1 MEAAL
6 TTKMM
11 ERGRSPVHDQT
22 KVLADLVKIPSTR
35 FREAPAQDMMARL
48 FKEDKL
54 SVDRWQI
61 KIDDLKHLPGYSPHS
76 QDYDD
81 AWNVVGAWRPNS
93 PSSSHGGRT
102 LILNGHIDVVP
113 EGPHDMWSRPP
124 FEPAV
129 KDGWMYGR
137 GAGDMK
143 AGIILNLFALR
154 ALRALGFQ
162 PAADVYQQSV
172 VEEECTGN
180 GALACLQRGY
190 RADAALIPE
199 PSSGVLTVAQ
209 VGVMWFQVKVTGHP
223 VHVYKADAG
232 SNAIESA
239 FRLIQQLRELE
250 KKWNEKKAHD
260 QHFCDHHHPVNFNVG
275 KIAGGDWASSVPS
288 WCTFDMRV
296 GVLPSQTLKECR
308 QEIEHVVCTAA
319 ANDPFLGN
327 NPPTV
332 TWEGFQ
338 AEPFVLKNHEQV
350 RVVLAEAHKTVW
362 GQELLDKTSTG
373 TADNRF
379 FGLYAGI
386 PALVYGPQSDD
397 IHGFDE
403 RVNLESIRKIT
414 QATALFV
421 AEWCGLQEEGTVRR
435 ATWAMKPIY
444 RGVFPVAPTVF
455 DSNGELDLEGQKRCA
470 DFMIDAGSQGMCI
483 LANWSEQFVLTDE
496 ERERVMD
503 CVLAHVAGRVPVIV
517 TTTHF
522 GSQVCAA
529 RSRRAEAAGAAMVMV
544 MPPYHGATIRVSE
557 QGIYDFFRRV
567 SDASTSR
574 S

>member
-1 MEAAL
+1 MLETSL
-6 TTKMM
+6 KTKIMN
-11 ERGRSPVHDQT
+11 EVDRQFDNQT

-48 FKEDKL
+48 FKEDGL
-54 SVDRWQI
+54 GVDRWQI

-76 QDYDD
+76 QEYDD
-81 AWNVVGAWRPNS
+81 AWNVVGAWRPSN
-93 PSSSHGGRT
+93 PKGRS

-143 AGIILNLFALR
+143 AGLILNLFALR
-154 ALRALGFQ
+154 ALRALGWQ

-260 QHFCDHHHPVNFNVG
+260 SYFHDHHHPVNFNVG
-275 KIAGGDWASSVPS
+275 KIAGGDWASSVPA

-296 GVLPSQTLKECR
+296 GVLPSQNLKECR
-308 QEIEHVVCTAA
+308 QEIEDLIRHAA

-332 TWEGFQ
+332 AWEGFQ
-338 AEPFVLKNHEQV
+338 AEPFVLKNHEEV
-350 RVVLAEAHKTVW
+350 RIVLAEAHKAVF
-362 GQELLDKTSTG
+362 GSELLDTTSTG

-379 FGLYAGI
+379 FGLYADI

-421 AEWCGLQEEGTVRR
+421 AEWCGLQ
-435 ATWAMKPIY
+435 
-444 RGVFPVAPTVF
+444 
-455 DSNGELDLEGQKRCA
+455 
-470 DFMIDAGSQGMCI
+470 
-483 LANWSEQFVLTDE
+483 
-496 ERERVMD
+496 
-503 CVLAHVAGRVPVIV
+503 
-517 TTTHF
+517 
-522 GSQVCAA
+522 AA
-529 RSRRAEAAGAAMVMV
+529 
-544 MPPYHGATIRVSE
+544 
-557 QGIYDFFRRV
+557 
-567 SDASTSR
+567 
-574 S
+574 

>member
-1 MEAAL
+1 MHGTWSARGGRIQP
-6 TTKMM
+6 K
-11 ERGRSPVHDQT
+11 GRS
-22 KVLADLVKIPSTR
+22 
-35 FREAPAQDMMARL
+35 
-48 FKEDKL
+48 
-54 SVDRWQI
+54 
-61 KIDDLKHLPGYSPHS
+61 
-76 QDYDD
+76 
-81 AWNVVGAWRPNS
+81 
-93 PSSSHGGRT
+93 

-113 EGPHDMWSRPP
+113 EGPHEMWSRNP
-124 FEPAV
+124 FDAVV

-143 AGIILNLFALR
+143 AGIILNLYALR
-154 ALRALGFQ
+154 ALRALGYQ

-190 RADAALIPE
+190 RADAAIIPE
-199 PSSGVLTVAQ
+199 PSGGTMTIAQ

-239 FRLIQQLRELE
+239 YRLIQQLRELE

-260 QHFCDHHHPVNFNVG
+260 PHFHTHHHPVNFNVG

-296 GVLPSQTLKECR
+296 GVLPTQNLKECR
-308 QEIEHVVCTAA
+308 QEVEDVIRRAA

-350 RVVLAEAHKTVW
+350 RQVLAEAHQTVF
-362 GQELLDKTSTG
+362 GAALQDRTSTG

-403 RVNLESIRKIT
+403 RVNLE
-414 QATALFV
+414 LC
-421 AEWCGLQEEGTVRR
+421 AENHTSDRPVR
-435 ATWAMKPIY
+435 
-444 RGVFPVAPTVF
+444 
-455 DSNGELDLEGQKRCA
+455 
-470 DFMIDAGSQGMCI
+470 
-483 LANWSEQFVLTDE
+483 
-496 ERERVMD
+496 
-503 CVLAHVAGRVPVIV
+503 GRVVRLGEDLAGCEKDLI
-517 TTTHF
+517 
-522 GSQVCAA
+522 A
-529 RSRRAEAAGAAMVMV
+529 SRLRIDEVLLKG
-544 MPPYHGATIRVSE
+544 
-557 QGIYDFFRRV
+557 
-567 SDASTSR
+567 
-574 S
+574 